1 MLNKASTAAGGLKK
15 YFEIIH
21 VRFSVLQCVDE
32 ECSSDVCALQD
43 HADPWLSSGRGCQ
56 VKVCC
61 PTLHMY
67 TNKLS
72 HVGWGIF
79 FLDVAAVI
87 VQYCFKKSTR
97 LYLQWLQ

>member
-1 MLNKASTAAGGLKK
+1 
-15 YFEIIH
+15 
-21 VRFSVLQCVDE
+21 
-32 ECSSDVCALQD
+32 VCALQD